1 MSNKTALSIT
11 AYKCRICEKR
21 KNEDLLTLE
30 EEVETK
36 VDFDKTIREYI
47 NNIQESQIG
56 KKSNR
61 TIKLAKDLKV
71 EQIGD
76 WTKYSIYSKAGKL
89 GEDFDVYN
97 HTTKKNI
104 SYSGLENS
112 AMYYQRTYCFYNQK
126 TRENIF
132 IFFRYG
138 SGGCKTAFEDT
149 LNQFL
154 AVKKQIA
161 HFDILLSS
169 AMFDDDARCAPDTL
183 SLITQYTPISSD
195 SADNIKKIKK
205 QVETETIIHLD
216 SPKAKNV
223 RGWLLNLFKH
233 KPSIDELK
241 KITIEDKLGSDSDE
255 AYVTL
260 KIGKASRKIK
270 IQDFTGTI
278 AEYDITN
285 KVEYY
290 EDDKKFKEE
299 SLDDVVNNYAFSFFE

>member
-1 MSNKTALSIT
+1 MPKTSLSIT

-21 KNEDLLTLE
+21 KNEDLLTME

-36 VDFDKTIREYI
+36 FNFDKTIREYV
-47 NNIQESQIG
+47 NYIQESQIG
-56 KKSNR
+56 KNSNR
-61 TIKLAKDLKV
+61 TIKLDKHLKV
-71 EQIGD
+71 EHIGD

-97 HTTKKNI
+97 HTTKQNTT
-104 SYSGLENS
+104 YSGLENS

-126 TRENIF
+126 TKDNVF

-154 AVKKQIA
+154 AIKKQKA
-161 HFDILLSS
+161 HFDVLLSN
-169 AMFDDDARCAPDTL
+169 AMFDDESRCAPDTL
-183 SLITQYTPISSD
+183 SLITQFTPVSSD
-195 SADNIKKIKK
+195 SADNIKRVKK

-216 SPKAKNV
+216 SPKAKNLKE
-223 RGWLLNLFKH
+223 WLLNIFRH
-233 KPSIDELK
+233 KPSIEELK
-241 KITIEDKLGSDSDE
+241 NITIKDNLGSDFDE

-260 KIGKASRKIK
+260 KIGKATRKIK

-285 KVEYY
+285 KVEYF
-290 EDDKKFKEE
+290 EDDKTFKEE
-299 SLDDVVNNYAFSFFE
+299 SLDEVVNNYAFSFFE